1 MLSEVLFGNLNNM
14 SKDCCDIDELKLNNK
29 ENDKLKIV
37 FWIVLIINLS
47 MFLTEFI
54 SGTLSHSNA
63 LIADSLDMLAD
74 TFVYGI
80 SIYAI
85 TKKQTVKANV
95 SLVKGVI
102 MMLLGL
108 YVVVEIIYKIINP
121 IIPTAEV
128 ISIIG
133 IIALLANAVSFL
145 LLLKYRN
152 GDINARSSWI
162 CSRNDIW
169 ANVAVIIAGLLVGYF
184 NSMVPDII
192 AGLGIVIVV
201 LYSSFHIIKE
211 SLHYRSH

>member
-169 ANVAVIIAGLLVGYF
+169 ANVAVII
-184 NSMVPDII
+184 
-192 AGLGIVIVV
+192 
-201 LYSSFHIIKE
+201 
-211 SLHYRSH
+211 

>member
-1 MLSEVLFGNLNNM
+1 M
-14 SKDCCDIDELKLNNK
+14 SKDCCDIDELKLNSK
-29 ENDKLKIV
+29 ENNQLKIV
-37 FWIVLIINLS
+37 FWIILIINLA

-63 LIADSLDMLAD
+63 LVADSLDMLAD

-85 TKKQTVKANV
+85 TKKQIVKANV
-95 SLVKGVI
+95 SLIKGII

-108 YVVVEIIYKIINP
+108 YVVVEIIYKIINQV
-121 IIPTAEV
+121 IPTAEV

-133 IIALLANAVSFL
+133 IIALLANAISFW
-145 LLLKYRN
+145 LLLKYRD

-162 CSRNDIW
+162 CSRNDMW

-192 AGLGIVIVV
+192 AGLGIVTVV

>member
-1 MLSEVLFGNLNNM
+1 M

>member
-184 NSMVPDII
+184 NSIVPDIL

>member
-1 MLSEVLFGNLNNM
+1 MGVEIFPT
-14 SKDCCDIDELKLNNK
+14 K

>member
-29 ENDKLKIV
+29 ENNKLKIV

-95 SLVKGVI
+95 SLAKGVI

>member
-1 MLSEVLFGNLNNM
+1 M

-184 NSMVPDII
+184 NSIVPDIL

>member
-37 FWIVLIINLS
+37 
-47 MFLTEFI
+47 FLTEFI

>member
-1 MLSEVLFGNLNNM
+1 
-14 SKDCCDIDELKLNNK
+14 
-29 ENDKLKIV
+29 
-37 FWIVLIINLS
+37 
-47 MFLTEFI
+47 
-54 SGTLSHSNA
+54 
-63 LIADSLDMLAD
+63 
-74 TFVYGI
+74 
-80 SIYAI
+80 
-85 TKKQTVKANV
+85 
-95 SLVKGVI
+95 

-108 YVVVEIIYKIINP
+108 YVVIDIIYKIINP

-128 ISIIG
+128 ISIVG
-133 IIALLANAVSFL
+133 IIALLANVISFL

-162 CSRNDIW
+162 CFRNDMW
-169 ANVAVIIAGLLVGYF
+169 ANVAVIIAGLLVGYL

>member
-1 MLSEVLFGNLNNM
+1 M

-37 FWIVLIINLS
+37 FWVVLIINLA
-47 MFLTEFI
+47 MFLAEFI

-63 LIADSLDMLAD
+63 LVADSLDMLAD

-85 TKKQTVKANV
+85 TKKQAVKANV
-95 SLVKGVI
+95 SLIKGVI

-108 YVVVEIIYKIINP
+108 YVVIDIIYKIINP

-128 ISIIG
+128 ISIVG
-133 IIALLANAVSFL
+133 IIALLANVISFL

-162 CSRNDIW
+162 CSRNDMW
-169 ANVAVIIAGLLVGYF
+169 ANVAVIIAGLLVGYL